1 MNISQIIVA
10 WCAVLPID
18 DLEWRDSVDLVI
30 AELQDEHG
38 RIIRPAGAGDSRIEV
53 QFVCYLASD
62 HEQILD
68 EQLLANVLANSTSP
82 STLVVFACGKRPR
95 GSDIHNADV
104 RALIIQQ
111 ANGATSDL
119 FFNRVRN
126 VDEIKDEA
134 RKYLASHIRRNR
146 LSRSVE
152 LISGDVLSSS
162 TDSVFDDSVLAEDFL

>member
-1 MNISQIIVA
+1 MSISQIVVA
-10 WCAVLPID
+10 WCAILPID

-38 RIIRPAGAGDSRIEV
+38 RIIRPAGAGDNRIEV

-62 HEQILD
+62 HEQIVT
-68 EQLLANVLANSTSP
+68 EQLLANVLTNSSAP

-95 GSDIHNADV
+95 GSDIQNTDV

-111 ANGATSDL
+111 ASGVSSDV
-119 FFNRVRN
+119 FFNRLRN

-152 LISGDVLSSS
+152 LSSS
-162 TDSVFDDSVLAEDFL
+162 DIISSSADSVFDDSVLAEDFL